1 MNVCKWDQNLFS
13 RIKRNKECVAKMRT
27 NRFSKQL
34 IWASAVL
41 VLGIT
46 LMLGWNY
53 WQTSQPGRD
62 RNQLYVELLER
73 SGQFNRDLP
82 KLLDQQTRFERAE
95 VVNYG
100 MRFVY
105 ALIAVDRFQHD
116 INSVQQQVEPFM
128 LNSFC
133 TAKSMQFYRQQA
145 EFVEY
150 LYQDR
155 NNMNLFT
162 LRFTRADCDSA
173 EPTRKS
179 S

>member
-1 MNVCKWDQNLFS
+1 MNTPSFRQ
-13 RIKRNKECVAKMRT
+13 
-27 NRFSKQL
+27 QL
-34 IWASAVL
+34 LWGVVVITASLAAA
-41 VLGIT
+41 T
-46 LMLGWNY
+46 LWNY
-53 WQTSQPGRD
+53 WHDGQASRD
-62 RNQLYVELLER
+62 RNQLYVDLLER
-73 SGQFNRDLP
+73 SGQLNRDLP

-105 ALIAVDRFQHD
+105 ALVAVDRFQHHAEGLRE
-116 INSVQQQVEPFM
+116 QVEPFL

-133 TAKSMQFYRQQA
+133 SAKSMQFYRQQA

-162 LRFTRADCDSA
+162 LRFTPTDCD
-173 EPTRKS
+173 EV
-179 S
+179 